1 MGFGFWSFWL
11 TLGSLP
17 AWAASS
23 GVREAAAGSVTAVM
37 LAVTVVTQGL
47 IPALV
52 ERYGLAK
59 VLSAGLLALG
69 APAPLYLFSSE
80 LWWLMC
86 VSAVRGLGFAV
97 LTVSGS
103 TLTVRIAPPGQ
114 WGEALGAYG
123 LAVAVPNLIAVP
135 LGVALTLGGNFA
147 LVAILAAAPILG
159 VPLIMRMATIAATA
173 DPNIRSGTKT
183 RRDVISAAGPSL
195 VLFAA
200 TVAAGGLVTLL
211 PIARPDGLLAAALLF
226 TFGLAGAL
234 ARWRI
239 GIWEDRSGTRAL
251 LPLAILAAATGLGM
265 LAAGLG
271 MHSRPT
277 GLAAL
282 VAGAAVFG
290 AGYGAVQNLTLT
302 RAFARSTNDNIA
314 SSVWNIAFDAG
325 TATGALATG
334 AIAFSGLGLT
344 WTFAGF
350 AALIAL
356 TSIPLWNPGTRG
368 SPERC
373 SRH

>member
-23 GVREAAAGSVTAVM
+23 GVGEATAGSVTAVM

-47 IPALV
+47 IPTLV
-52 ERYGLAK
+52 ARYGLVK

-69 APAPLYLFSSE
+69 APAPLYMFSSE

-86 VSAVRGLGFAV
+86 VSAVRGFGFAV

-114 WGEALGAYG
+114 RGEALGAYG

-135 LGVALTLGGNFA
+135 LGVALTLDGNFA
-147 LVAILAAAPILG
+147 WVAMLSVAPILG
-159 VPLIMRMATIAATA
+159 VPLIMRMAPIAATA
-173 DPNIRSGTKT
+173 SDMRSGTKT

-195 VLFAA
+195 VLFAV
-200 TVAAGGLVTLL
+200 TVAAGGLVTFL
-211 PIARPDGLLAAALLF
+211 PIARPEGLLAAALLF
-226 TFGLAGAL
+226 TFGLTGAL
-234 ARWRI
+234 ARWGI
-239 GIWEDRSGTRAL
+239 GIWEDRSGTQAL
-251 LPLAILAAATGLGM
+251 LPLSILAAATGLGM
-265 LAAGLG
+265 LAVGLG
-271 MHSRPT
+271 LDSRPT
-277 GLAAL
+277 DLVTL
-282 VAGAAVFG
+282 VAGAALFG
-290 AGYGAVQNLTLT
+290 GGYGAVQNLTLT
-302 RAFARSTNDNIA
+302 RAFTRSTNDNVA

-325 TATGALATG
+325 TATGAIATG
-334 AIAFSGLGLT
+334 AVAFSGVGLS

-356 TSIPLWNPGTRG
+356 TSVPLLNPGAKG
-368 SPERC
+368 SPESY